1 LKRIIQFAIHNKF
14 AIWLL
19 TIMVVIGG
27 LYAGTNMK
35 LETLPNINAPVVTIT
50 TTYPGASPQEIAD
63 EISDPIEQSIQNVAG
78 VKTVTSTSAANI
90 SSIQVEYEDYNQDM
104 DQAVE
109 ELRNVVDKVQL
120 PENVEKPEISKVNI
134 NDFPILALSVSAE
147 NKSMEKLTQA
157 VEEGLIPKLEG
168 ISGVYSIDI
177 AGHQEQEVQ
186 LKWKEDQLNKY
197 GLTPQTLQQTLQSS
211 DVSRPLGLYT
221 IDQKLKSIVLDGKAN
236 KLEDLKKL
244 KIPVTSNSPAAAMNR
259 QTPVV
264 ELQELADIQVIKS
277 TKSISHTDGKESIG
291 VQVIKTNDANTVDVV
306 NAIKK
311 EIQTFQENND
321 GYHITTTFDQGKP
334 IQDSVNTM
342 LQKAFLGALFAVIII
357 LLFLRDIRSTII
369 SVFSI
374 PLSIL
379 IALLVLDQLNITLNV
394 MTLGAMTVAIGRVVD
409 DSIVVIENIYR
420 RLNSPDEPLRGTQLI
435 QEATQQMF
443 VPILSSTIV
452 TIAVFLPLG
461 MVDGPVGEL
470 FYAFAL
476 TIVCALLASLL
487 VAITIVPMLGHSFF
501 RKRLESKAPYAN
513 NQIKKPSRVAHYY
526 KRVLQ
531 WSLNHKVLTFSL
543 AILLLIGSLLLIPK
557 IGVSFLPTEEEKTL
571 TVTYNPVPG
580 DTIEDVKSLAK
591 KTEAYFDRDRD
602 IESIQYTVGG
612 ENPLNPT
619 AKNQMLF
626 IVKYRE
632 DTSDFKRKKDE
643 VLRDLRAIATKGD
656 WAFQDVHGAAG
667 NNKLTLYV
675 YGDHM
680 NEIQSTVSKIVKEM
694 KNDDGLTDVDSS
706 LSEAYDQFTLSVD
719 HAKLSQYGLT
729 VDQVAQYLSISGD
742 PAPLTQVQHNG
753 QELDVRVATNQDTYK
768 NINELLNKKI
778 TTPIGTQIA
787 LKEVVKVHNDKAPHT
802 VTKRNDDL
810 YADISATVKEKDVS
824 KATTDLKKKID
835 DLDLPSGINVE
846 FGGVAQQI
854 NDSFSQLGLAM
865 LAAIGIVYFILVL
878 TFGEAL
884 APFVILFSLPFTII
898 GGLVG
903 LLVAGETISVSAL
916 IGALMLIGIVVTNA
930 IVLIDRVIRKEKE
943 GLSTREALIEA
954 GMTRI
959 RPILMTAIATVGALI
974 PLALGMENGGLI
986 SRGLG
991 VTVIGGLTSSTL
1003 LTLVIVP
1010 IVYETLMRKR
1020 SRKKK
1025 ENEVA
1030 TNG

>member
-1 LKRIIQFAIHNKF
+1 MKRIIQFSIHNKF

-35 LETLPNINAPVVTIT
+35 LETLPNINAPVITIT

-63 EISDPIEQSIQNVAG
+63 KISDPIEQSIQNVAG
-78 VKTVTSTSAANI
+78 VKTVISTSAANI
-90 SSIQVEYEDYNQDM
+90 SSIQVEYENYDQDM
-104 DQAVE
+104 DQAVND
-109 ELRNVVDKVQL
+109 LRNIVDKVKL

-147 NKSMEKLTQA
+147 NKPMEKLTQA
-157 VEEGLIPKLEG
+157 VEDGLLPKLKG
-168 ISGVYSIDI
+168 ISGVYSVDI

-221 IDQKLKSIVLDGKAN
+221 IDKKMKSIVLDGKAN
-236 KLEDLKKL
+236 QLEDLKKL
-244 KIPVTSNSPAAAMNR
+244 KIPVTANSPAAMTR

-264 ELQELADIQVIKS
+264 ELQQLADIQVVKS
-277 TKSISHTDGKESIG
+277 TKSISRTDGKDSIG

-311 EIQTFQENND
+311 EINTFQENND
-321 GYHITTTFDQGKP
+321 GYHVTTTFDQGKP
-334 IQDSVNTM
+334 IEDSVNTM

-379 IALLVLDQLNITLNV
+379 IALLVLDQLDITLNV

-435 QEATQQMF
+435 QEATRQMF

-461 MVDGPVGEL
+461 LVDGPVGEL

-501 RKRLESKAPYAN
+501 RKRLENKAPHAEN
-513 NQIKKPSRVAHYY
+513 NSAKKPSRVANYY

-531 WSLNHKVLTFSL
+531 WSLDHKVMTFSS

-580 DTIEDVKSLAK
+580 DTIDDVKSLAK
-591 KTEAYFDRDRD
+591 RTEAYFDRDRD
-602 IESIQYTVGG
+602 IESVQYTVGG

-619 AKNQMLF
+619 ANNQMLF

-632 DTSDFKRKKDE
+632 DTSDFKQKKE
-643 VLRDLRAIATKGD
+643 AVLRDLRAISTKGD
-656 WAFQDVHGAAG
+656 WAFQDVHGAVG
-667 NNKLTLYV
+667 SNKLTLYV

-680 NEIQSTVSKIVKEM
+680 NEIQSAVSKIIKEM
-694 KNDDGLTDVDSS
+694 KDDNALTDVDSS
-706 LSEAYDQFTLSVD
+706 LSEAYDQITLSVD
-719 HAKLSQYGLT
+719 HTKLSQYGLT

-742 PAPLTQVQHNG
+742 HAPLTQVQHNG
-753 QELDVRVATNQDTYK
+753 KELDVRVATNQDTYK
-768 NINELLNKKI
+768 NINDMLNKKI
-778 TTPIGTQIA
+778 ATPAGTQID
-787 LKEVVKVHNDKAPHT
+787 LKEVVKVNNGKAPHT

-810 YADISATVKEKDVS
+810 YADVSATVKAKDVS
-824 KATTDLKKKID
+824 KATSDLKKKID
-835 DLDLPSGINVE
+835 DLDLPSGIKVE

-884 APFVILFSLPFTII
+884 APFAILFSLPFTVI
-898 GGLVG
+898 GGLIG

-959 RPILMTAIATVGALI
+959 RPILMTAIATIGALI

-1010 IVYETLMRKR
+1010 IVYETLMKKR
-1020 SRKKK
+1020 SRRK
-1025 ENEVA
+1025 EVH
-1030 TNG
+1030 

>member
-1 LKRIIQFAIHNKF
+1 MKRIIQFAIHNKL

-27 LYAGTNMK
+27 LYAGTHMK

-63 EISDPIEQSIQNVAG
+63 QITDPIEQSIQNVAG

-90 SSIQVEYEDYNQDM
+90 SKIHVEYESFDQDM

-109 ELRNVVDKVQL
+109 ELRNIVDKVKL

-197 GLTPQTLQQTLQSS
+197 GLTTQTLQQTLQSS
-211 DVSRPLGLYT
+211 DVSRPLGLFT
-221 IDQKLKSIVLDGKAN
+221 IDKKLKSIVLDGKAN
-236 KLEDLKKL
+236 KLDDLKKL
-244 KIPVTSNSPAAAMNR
+244 KIPVTSPSPAAAMNR

-264 ELQELADIQVIKS
+264 ELQELANIQVVKS
-277 TKSISHTDGKESIG
+277 TKSISRTDGKDSIG

-311 EIQTFQENND
+311 EVETFKENND

-334 IQDSVNTM
+334 IEDSVNTM

-379 IALLVLDQLNITLNV
+379 IALLVLDQLDITLNV

-420 RLNSPDEPLRGTQLI
+420 RLNSPDEPLRGTMLI
-435 QEATQQMF
+435 QEATRQMF

-461 MVDGPVGEL
+461 LVDGPVGEL

-487 VAITIVPMLGHSFF
+487 VAITIVPMLAHSFF
-501 RKRLESKAPYAN
+501 QKRLESKATSAEN
-513 NQIKKPSRVAHYY
+513 KVKKASRVAHYY

-531 WSLNHKVLTFSL
+531 WSLDHKLLTFSL
-543 AILLLIGSLLLIPK
+543 AILLLIGSLLLVPQ

-580 DTIEDVKSLAK
+580 DTIDDVKSLAK

-602 IESIQYTVGG
+602 IESVQYTVGG

-632 DTSDFKRKKDE
+632 DTSDFKQKKEE

-656 WAFQDVHGAAG
+656 WAFQDVHGTAG
-667 NNKLTLYV
+667 NNKLSLYV

-680 NEIQSTVSKIVKEM
+680 NEIQSAISKIVNEM
-694 KNDDGLTDVDSS
+694 KNDDNLTDVDSS
-706 LSEAYDQFTLSVD
+706 LSEAYDQFSLSVD

-742 PAPLTQVQHNG
+742 RAPLAQVQHNG
-753 QELDVRVATNQDTYK
+753 KELDVHVATNQDTYK
-768 NINELLNKKI
+768 NIHEVLNKKL
-778 TTPIGTQIA
+778 TTPMGTQIA
-787 LKEVVKVHNDKAPHT
+787 LKEVVKVHNGKAPHT

-810 YADISATVKEKDVS
+810 YANVSATVKAKDVS
-824 KATTDLKKKID
+824 KATSDLKKKID

-884 APFVILFSLPFTII
+884 APFAILFSLPFTII
-898 GGLVG
+898 GGLLG

-959 RPILMTAIATVGALI
+959 RPILMTAIATIGALI

-1010 IVYETLMRKR
+1010 IVYETLMKKR
-1020 SRKKK
+1020 SRKI
-1025 ENEVA
+1025 
-1030 TNG
+1030 